1 MFQFPP
7 FASTHLCIQCGM
19 IRVRRI
25 GFPHSEISGL
35 TSASD
40 YPKLNAANHALH
52 RLLAP
57 RHSPYALISLT
68 IHLPLANGVITLSV
82 LGVTLT
88 DSIVKEQFRHKARNP
103 RRKLSFAVG
112 FGLSEKNGGAKR
124 ARTAD
129 FRLAKAAL
137 SQLSY
142 SPAQPLSCI
151 LQRAVGDLCPHIQSW
166 WA

>member
-19 IRVRRI
+19 SRVHRD

-57 RHSPYALISLT
+57 RHPPYALISLT
-68 IHLPLANGVITLSV
+68 IHLPLANGVTHSAFLVLPLLIRLSKNNS
-82 LGVTLT
+82 GTKPKT
-88 DSIVKEQFRHKARNP
+88 RGKRI
-103 RRKLSFAVG
+103 SFAAG
-112 FGLSEKNGGAKR
+112 F
-124 ARTAD
+124 
-129 FRLAKAAL
+129 
-137 SQLSY
+137 
-142 SPAQPLSCI
+142 
-151 LQRAVGDLCPHIQSW
+151 DLPEDW
-166 WA
+166 WS